1 MLLRYSQLT
10 HNIQNNKCYKIKL
23 YLHQKIYVFIQKLV
37 EFSLIVFMSGKHNLQ
52 FEIIYNHQY
61 RFYLRVDQNWTQQDS
76 NPPPL
81 DREANTLPT
90 LTSWLGLSISLL
102 HTKAVMYGLC

>member
-10 HNIQNNKCYKIKL
+10 HNIQKNKCYKIKL

-52 FEIIYNHQY
+52 FEILFSD
-61 RFYLRVDQNWTQQDS
+61 RSSSVGLGFL
-76 NPPPL
+76 NPMSQL
-81 DREANTLPT
+81 AQAICHSFCLQ
-90 LTSWLGLSISLL
+90 
-102 HTKAVMYGLC
+102 